1 MKNGI
6 RKLTPILILLLG
18 FFTFG
23 VSDLIW
29 IYSIS
34 DSFDRRKFLPMKQV
48 ALTVI
53 TFGIYGIFWTYK
65 ISSTMIKANII
76 KKNNTSAVCLI
87 LSILS
92 LRSIA
97 VFIIYQAFNNTET
110 EV

>member
-6 RKLTPILILLLG
+6 QKLVPILIILLG

-34 DSFDRRKFLPMKQV
+34 DGFDRRKFLPMKQV

-65 ISSTMIKANII
+65 ITSAMTKANII
-76 KKNNTSAVCLI
+76 KGNNTTTVCLI
-87 LSILS
+87 RSILS
-92 LRSIA
+92 LRNIA
-97 VFIIYQAFNNTET
+97 VFIIYQAFNNVET
-110 EV
+110 EA